1 MYSSKVIL
9 VTGSNTGIGYDL
21 VHLLAARGHTVY
33 LSSRNEAAG
42 LEAVAKIKKE
52 KGVDVKFVQLDVTDA
67 ASVTAAAA
75 KIKHDEGRLNILV
88 NNAGTILCVL
98 QTFSAIAELH
108 TMKTVTEV
116 DLTSLRATFET
127 NLLGL
132 VQTTTT
138 FLPLLRATN
147 SPEVPSVV
155 LNITTGM
162 ASNTLMSTPTGIL
175 HAAVPYNTSKAAV
188 NSYTIALA
196 HELKEEGIKVNCVT
210 PGMVTTKLNN
220 FVSGGKTPEEGAAIL
235 VEWALLDGEGRTGKF
250 WSDRGELPW

>member
-42 LEAVAKIKKE
+42 IEAVAKIKKE

-75 KIKHDEGRLNILV
+75 NIEQDEGRLNILV
-88 NNAGTILCVL
+88 NNA
-98 QTFSAIAELH
+98 AIAELH
-108 TMKTVTEV
+108 TMKTVAEV

-147 SPEVPSVV
+147 TPEVPSVV

-175 HAAVPYNTSKAAV
+175 HAAVPYNTSKV

-220 FVSGGKTPEEGAAIL
+220 FVSGGKTREEGAAIL